1 MFPLGPDCHPMGLA
15 LNFGLD
21 ARGVEIALE
30 RGVRYLFWSRFRT
43 AKVTPTVK
51 AALAGRRESVVV
63 ATGPTFGFFRAG
75 IRRGAENALRTLG
88 TDYLDVY
95 QLYWLG
101 RTSAMTGGVLDE
113 LLQLK
118 HEGKVRAIG
127 VSIHDRPRAGRLAAD
142 SDLDLMI
149 RYNAAHPGAERE
161 IFPNLRPRAP
171 SDAEPSSDRARRRA
185 IVAYTATNWRK
196 LLKAPSGW
204 DGPPMTAAECYRFC
218 LSSPDVD
225 VVLSGPRTEA
235 ELLENLAAFEAGPLS
250 SDDLERC
257 RRFGAAVHG

>member
-1 MFPLGPDCHPMGLA
+1 MGLA
-15 LNFGLD
+15 LNFGIN
-21 ARGVEIALE
+21 ARGLEIALE

-51 AALAGRRESVVV
+51 AALARRREDVVI
-63 ATGPTFGFFRAG
+63 ATGPTFGFFRGG

-101 RTSAMTGGVLDE
+101 RTSAMTDGVLEE
-113 LLQLK
+113 LLRLK
-118 HEGKVRAIG
+118 QEGKVRAIG

-142 SDLDLMI
+142 SDLDLLMI

-161 IFPNLRPRAP
+161 IFPSLRPRSPA
-171 SDAEPSSDRARRRA
+171 DAEPSADRGRRRA
-185 IVAYTATNWRK
+185 IVAYTATNWRR

-235 ELLENLAAFEAGPLS
+235 ELLENLAAFEAGPLPAE
-250 SDDLERC
+250 DLERC
-257 RRFGAAVHG
+257 RRFGRAVHG